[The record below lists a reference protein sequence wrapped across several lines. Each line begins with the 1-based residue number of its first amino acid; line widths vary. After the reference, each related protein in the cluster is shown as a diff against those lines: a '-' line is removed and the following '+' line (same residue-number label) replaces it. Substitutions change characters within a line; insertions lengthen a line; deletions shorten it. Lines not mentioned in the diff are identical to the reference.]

1 MLDAL
6 RFSPSG
12 IPNANGLARTAQ
24 LRQANWRPGP
34 LIRLS
39 PEKLPTL
46 IEQARTSY
54 FLILVSRFG
63 LLRTFA
69 PSHLENRIQREV
81 CYVSL
86 LRLQGFGS
94 QFPVFAYR
102 WILLSVVKDQ
112 GALSDIPDWREQSSL
127 GNANTSAC
135 VGHGVTLRLF
145 WHVIKCPV
153 WFFDVVHEIVQLPAH
168 LIPAIKLLR
177 FLVKQAHVPVAV
189 KADEGRDDECQN
201 ERGTCKEGN

>member
-1 MLDAL
+1 MRL
-6 RFSPSG
+6 RDLQPQPYG
-12 IPNANGLARTAQ
+12 KEQPACVNRRVANRRL
-24 LRQANWRPGP
+24 GP

-63 LLRTFA
+63 LLLTFA

-112 GALSDIPDWREQSSL
+112 GALSDIPDWRVSL
-127 GNANTSAC
+127 
-135 VGHGVTLRLF
+135 H
-145 WHVIKCPV
+145 
-153 WFFDVVHEIVQLPAH
+153 
-168 LIPAIKLLR
+168 
-177 FLVKQAHVPVAV
+177 
-189 KADEGRDDECQN
+189 
-201 ERGTCKEGN
+201 